1 MSGGEA
7 MASFFLLYALTISI
21 ELILSLVMA
30 IFLYLILAPTG
41 SRTEHQPETP
51 PQPRPLARTVE
62 GALGDAFATVSEGRD
77 DLATLT
83 NARMLL
89 QQYQRDR
96 QNSAGTTS

>member
-7 MASFFLLYALTISI
+7 MGSFFLLYALTISI

-41 SRTEHQPETP
+41 SRQERQPDAP
-51 PQPRPLARTVE
+51 ISQRPLARSVD
-62 GALGDAFATVSEGRD
+62 GALGDAFATVAEGRD

-89 QQYQRDR
+89 QQYQRERGAADR
-96 QNSAGTTS
+96 SAS